1 MRFLRQQPPPS
12 PSSSLTATLTGHG
25 GAVNAVGF
33 SPDGRLLAS
42 AGSDWRV
49 ILWDVADPA
58 HPAQR
63 ATLTHPRPDPRERPS
78 IWRDGM
84 IGRSP
89 RFDPGV
95 KAVGFSPD
103 GRLLA
108 SGSSGRTVLLWDVA
122 DPAHPD
128 VRATLAHPRPDR
140 YTSFVAILDGGI
152 NAVGFSPD
160 ARLLVCS
167 CDKTVIL
174 WDIADPARPVRRAA
188 LAHHDRPTRT
198 GAVKAVRFSPDGRLL
213 ATGASGKD
221 SAIVWDVTDPEH
233 PARTAAIRPQG
244 RDWAAKMAESQHPR
258 VNAVAFSPDGRLLAT
273 GLGEYFANQYGS
285 GSRGTVALWDVTDPA
300 LPVRAA
306 TLPHTGGGDGHAV
319 AFSPDGRLLACDHE
333 HATVILWDVTDPAC
347 PARTATLTG
356 HRGRVQA
363 VAFSPDG
370 RLLATCGTDKTVR
383 LWDVG

>member
-1 MRFLRQQPPPS
+1 M
-12 PSSSLTATLTGHG
+12 
-25 GAVNAVGF
+25 NAVGF

-84 IGRSP
+84 VRRSP

-306 TLPHTGGGDGHAV
+306 TLPHAGGADGHAV
-319 AFSPDGRLLACDHE
+319 AFSPDGQLLACDHE